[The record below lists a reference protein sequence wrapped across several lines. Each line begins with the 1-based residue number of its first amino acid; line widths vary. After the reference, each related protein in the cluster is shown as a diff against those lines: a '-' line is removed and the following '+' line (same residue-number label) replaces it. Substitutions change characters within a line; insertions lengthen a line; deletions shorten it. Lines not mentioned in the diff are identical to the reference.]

1 MTQKKLD
8 TKSVPFRGG
17 CNTALEPALLDP
29 GKYSMVQNFRQMH
42 PGLKK
47 RPGQIKLHTTA
58 DGTNRVMSLFQFSKG
73 KATERHFYAQ
83 MNDGDV
89 LEATAGPPTV
99 TTGVFGTSVH
109 AGTASGMI
117 PASWSVINDTML
129 YSNGVDQH
137 QICFGNTSYVHKF
150 IVYRGAAAIPDVP
163 VLGEDYSS
171 EVSDGQSST
180 VAILDSLGDLAAD
193 YDCVFIMAPVPIKQL
208 TWTLGASTKGN
219 TTAAAGQMKYRKTD
233 NTWAAVAALND
244 GTELLTLDVAPAT
257 PWLAG
262 QTVTG
267 QSSNKSALIVAVT
280 TTLTYQIS
288 GRTGAFTLGEV
299 LTNGAVTADQ
309 GAAHPQVATLGYTGN
324 MTWTTPT
331 DSMPSYM
338 FGSYGYWYQ
347 FSLAS
352 GDLDAEVEV
361 SSVTLEA
368 NWTNLA
374 NLWDGVLFE
383 CLEAQFNDVSAVT
396 YNTYGGSSVTLSSMV
411 GTDGTEDFL
420 YIASA
425 EPIDGMYIDVG
436 DTPSTTGSNKI
447 DAISYWNGSA
457 WSAWAETTNYVD
469 STAGLTQSGYI
480 TFPRR
485 TDEQQLM
492 FNKTQYYAYWYKV
505 TVKVT
510 LSANVN
516 VGFQFI
522 PMYDIN
528 DYGKGMCNATWK
540 ERAIY
545 TFDQDPEYLYISSA
559 ENPQVLNG
567 DDFAILQ
574 AGDGRGNRVRVMKS
588 FYNELMCFQEEKGE
602 MGGCVTMFEGYS
614 PETFGKIVISA
625 RYGCMNANSVEMV
638 DGFQFGP
645 SELGMAAF
653 ILSRYGILFSNGR
666 YVKHVPGFDDIA
678 NYFDPTNANC
688 IRFGYENHMWLKY
701 DSAFNVLRI
710 GLVTGSSASV
720 CNTFLVY
727 DLKDQQFMFDS
738 LQQPLAC
745 ATEVEA
751 ASGAIP
757 VLQVGGGAADGQV
770 YLLNNGLNDISTAID
785 SYVTVEIDGDGDM
798 LNLDS
803 ILLRMKVQSA
813 GLITITPYLNS
824 IAQTSYTL
832 AQTAEI
838 ANQTIRRHS
847 DGKNLTGQ
855 HISLKIQHNTV
866 SESCYLLDSKLGIQ
880 IYQGQ

>member
-17 CNTALEPALLDP
+17 CNTHNEPALL
-29 GKYSMVQNFRQMH
+29 GFGEYSLVQNFRPTH

-58 DGTNRVMSLFQFSKG
+58 DGTNRVMSLYQFSKG
-73 KATERHFYAQ
+73 KKTERHFYTQ

-109 AGTASGMI
+109 AGTASGML
-117 PASWSVINDTML
+117 PAAWSVINDTLL

-137 QICFGNTSYVHKF
+137 QICFGTAPYVHKF
-150 IVYRGAAAIPDVP
+150 IVYKGAAAIPDVP
-163 VLGEDYSS
+163 VLGADYSS

-180 VAILDSLGDLAAD
+180 VAILDSLGDLAVD
-193 YDCVFIMAPVPIKQL
+193 YDCVFIMSPVSIKQL

-233 NTWAAVAALND
+233 NTWAAVASFND

-262 QTVTG
+262 ETVTG
-267 QSSNKSALIVAVT
+267 QTSTKSALIVAVT
-280 TTLTYQIS
+280 STTTYQIS

-299 LTNGAVTADQ
+299 LTNGSVTADQ

-338 FGSYGYWYQ
+338 FGAYGYWYQ

-361 SSVTLEA
+361 SSVTFEA
-368 NWTNLA
+368 NWTSLA
-374 NLWDGVLFE
+374 NLWDGGLLE
-383 CLEAQFNDVSAVT
+383 CIEAQFNDVSAGT
-396 YNTYGGSSVTLSSMV
+396 HITYGGSSITLSAMV

-420 YIASA
+420 YIASS
-425 EPIDGMYIDVG
+425 EPIDGMYVDVG
-436 DTPSTTGSNKI
+436 DTPSTSAANKI
-447 DAISYWNGSA
+447 DAISYWNGES
-457 WSAWAETTNYVD
+457 WTAWAETTNYTD
-469 STAGLTQSGYI
+469 STTGFNSSGYI
-480 TFPRR
+480 VFPRR
-485 TDEQQLM
+485 TDEQKLM
-492 FNKTQYYAYWYKV
+492 FNKTQYYAYWYKL

-510 LSANVN
+510 LSSNVN
-516 VGFQFI
+516 VGFTFI
-522 PMYDIN
+522 PQYDIN
-528 DYGKGMCNATWK
+528 DYGKGVCNATWK
-540 ERAIY
+540 ERALY
-545 TFDQDPEYLYISSA
+545 TFDQDPEYIYISST
-559 ENPQVLNG
+559 ESPQILNG

-574 AGDGRGNRVRVMKS
+574 AGDGRSNKIRAMKS
-588 FYNELMCFQEEKGE
+588 FYNELMVFQEEKGE

-638 DGFQFGP
+638 DGFQFGQ

-678 NYFDPTNANC
+678 NYFDPSSSSC
-688 IRFGYENHMWLKY
+688 IQFGYENHMWLKY

-710 GLVTGSSASV
+710 GLVTGSSATV

-738 LQQPLAC
+738 LQQPLA
-745 ATEVEA
+745 AALEVEA

-757 VLQVGGGAADGQV
+757 VLQVGGGTADGQV
-770 YLLNNGLNDISTAID
+770 YLLNNGLNDVTTAID
-785 SYVTVEIDGDGDM
+785 SYVTMEIDGDGDF
-798 LNLDS
+798 LNLDG
-803 ILLRMKVQSA
+803 LTVRMKVQSA
-813 GLITITPYLNS
+813 GSITITPYLNS
-824 IAQTSYTL
+824 IAGTAKTL
-832 AQTAEI
+832 VQTAEI
-838 ANQTIRRHS
+838 ANQTIRRHCE
-847 DGKNLTGQ
+847 GWNLSGQ

-866 SESCYLLDSKLGIQ
+866 SESSYLEDMKLNIQ
-880 IYQGQ
+880 KYEHQ

>member
-17 CNTALEPALLDP
+17 ANTALEPALLDP
-29 GKYSMVQNFRQMH
+29 GRYSMVQNFRQMH

-73 KATERHFYAQ
+73 KMTERHFYAQ

-89 LEATAGPPTV
+89 LEATNNPPAV
-99 TTGVFGTSVH
+99 TDAAFGTSVH
-109 AGTASGMI
+109 AGTASGML
-117 PASWSVINDTML
+117 PASWSVINDTL
-129 YSNGVDQH
+129 IYSNGKDQH
-137 QICFGNTSYVHKF
+137 QICFGNNSYVHKF
-150 IVYRGAAAIPDVP
+150 IVYKGAAAIPDVP
-163 VLGEDYSS
+163 ILGEDYSS
-171 EVSDGQSST
+171 EVADGQTTT
-180 VAILDSLGDLAAD
+180 VAILDSLGDLAVD
-193 YDCVFIMAPVPIKQL
+193 YDCVFIMCPVPIKQL
-208 TWTLGASTKGN
+208 SWTLATAKGN
-219 TTAAAGQMKYRKTD
+219 TTAAVGQMKYRKTD
-233 NTWAAVAALND
+233 NTWAAVTALND

-262 QTVTG
+262 ETVTG
-267 QSSNKSALIVAVT
+267 QTSANSALIVAVT
-280 TTLTYQIS
+280 TTTTYQIS
-288 GRTGAFTLGEV
+288 GRTGAFTLGEI
-299 LTNGAVTADQ
+299 LTNGTVTADQ
-309 GAAHPQVATLGYTGN
+309 GAAHPQIATLGYTGS

-338 FGSYGYWYQ
+338 FGAYGYWYQ

-361 SSVTLEA
+361 SSVTFEA
-368 NWTNLA
+368 NWTNLS
-374 NLWDGVLFE
+374 NLWDGVLFD
-383 CLEAQFNDVSAVT
+383 CLEAQFNDVSAAT
-396 YNTYGGSSVTLSSMV
+396 YLTYGGSSVTLSSMV

-420 YIASA
+420 YIASS

-436 DTPSTTGSNKI
+436 DTPSTSAANKI
-447 DAISYWNGSA
+447 DTISYWNGTT
-457 WSAWAETTNYVD
+457 WTAWAETTNYAD

-485 TDEQQLM
+485 TTEQQLM
-492 FNKTQYYAYWYKV
+492 FNKTQYYAYWYKL

-522 PMYDIN
+522 PQYDIS

-540 ERAIY
+540 ERAVY
-545 TFDQDPEYLYISSA
+545 TFDQDPEYLYLSSA
-559 ENPQVLNG
+559 ENPQTLNG

-574 AGDGRGNRVRVMKS
+574 AGDGRANRVRVMKS
-588 FYNELMCFQEEKGE
+588 FYNELMVFQEEKGE

-638 DGFQFGP
+638 DGFQFGQ

-678 NYFDPTNANC
+678 NYFDPTSSNC
-688 IRFGYENHMWLKY
+688 ITFGKENLMWLKY

-710 GLVTGSSASV
+710 GLVTGSSGTV

-727 DLKDQQFMFDS
+727 DLKDQNFGFDS
-738 LQQPLAC
+738 PEQPLAC
-745 ATEVEA
+745 AAEVEA

-757 VLQVGGGAADGQV
+757 VLQVGGGNADGFV
-770 YLLNNGLNDISTAID
+770 YLLNNTTNDVAHEID
-785 SYVTVEIDGDGDM
+785 SFVTVELDGDGEI
-798 LNLDS
+798 LNIDDFL
-803 ILLRMKVQSA
+803 IRMKVQSA
-813 GLITITPYLNS
+813 GLITVTPSLNS
-824 IAQTSYTL
+824 IAQTAFTL

-838 ANQTIRRHS
+838 ANQTIRRHR
-847 DGKNLTGQ
+847 KPVNLTGQ
-855 HISLKIQHNTV
+855 HVTLKIQHNTV
-866 SESCYLLDSKLGIQ
+866 SESCYLEDMKLGVKT
-880 IYQGQ
+880 YQEQ

>member
-1 MTQKKLD
+1 MQKKLD
-8 TKSVPFRGG
+8 IKSVPFRGG
-17 CNTALEPALLDP
+17 ANTYLEPALLDF

-99 TTGVFGTSVH
+99 TTGVFGSSVH
-109 AGTASGMI
+109 AGTASGML
-117 PASWSVINDTML
+117 PASWSVINDTLL

-137 QICFGNTSYVHKF
+137 QVCFGNTSYVHKF
-150 IVYRGAAAIPDVP
+150 IVYKGAAAIPDVP
-163 VLGEDYSS
+163 ILGEDYSS

-180 VAILDSLGDLAAD
+180 VAVLDSLGDLAVD

-208 TWTLGASTKGN
+208 SWTLGASTKGN

-233 NTWAAVAALND
+233 NTWAAVTAFND

-262 QTVTG
+262 ETVTG
-267 QSSNKSALIVAVT
+267 QTSTKSALIVAVT
-280 TTLTYQIS
+280 TTTTYQIS

-299 LTNGAVTADQ
+299 LTNGTVTADQ
-309 GAAHPQVATLGYTGN
+309 GAAHPQVATLGYSGN

-331 DSMPSYM
+331 DSIPSYM

-361 SSVTLEA
+361 SSVTFEA
-368 NWTNLA
+368 NWTSLA
-374 NLWDGVLFE
+374 NLWDGVLLE
-383 CLEAQFNDVSAVT
+383 CIEAQFNDVSAGT
-396 YNTYGGSSVTLSSMV
+396 YITYGGSSITLSSGV

-420 YIASA
+420 YVASS

-436 DTPSTTGSNKI
+436 DTPSTVGSNKI
-447 DAISYWNGSA
+447 DTISYWNGAA
-457 WSAWAETTNYVD
+457 WTAWAETTNYVD
-469 STAGLTQSGYI
+469 STTGFNSSGYI
-480 TFPRR
+480 VFPRR
-485 TDEQQLM
+485 TDEQKLM
-492 FNKTQYYAYWYKV
+492 FNKTQYYAYWYKI
-505 TVKVT
+505 TWKVT

-516 VGFQFI
+516 VGFTFI
-522 PMYDIN
+522 PCYDIN
-528 DYGKGMCNATWK
+528 DYGKGMCNTTWK
-540 ERAIY
+540 ERAIF
-545 TFDQDPEYLYISSA
+545 TFDQDPEYLYLSSA
-559 ENPQVLNG
+559 ENPQTLNG

-574 AGDGRGNRVRVMKS
+574 AGDGRANRVRCMKS
-588 FYNELMCFQEEKGE
+588 FYNELMVFQEEKGE

-638 DGFQFGP
+638 DGFQFGQ

-678 NYFDPTNANC
+678 NYFDPSSANC

-727 DLKDQQFMFDS
+727 DLKDQNFGFDS
-738 LQQPLAC
+738 IQQPLAC
-745 ATEVEA
+745 ALEVEA
-751 ASGAIP
+751 ASGNLPI
-757 VLQVGGGAADGQV
+757 LQVGGGTADGQI
-770 YLLNNGLNDISTAID
+770 YLLNNGLNDVSTAID
-785 SYVTVEIDGDGDM
+785 SYVTIEMDGDGEI
-798 LNLDS
+798 LQLDGMT
-803 ILLRMKVQSA
+803 LRCKAQSA
-813 GLITITPYLNS
+813 GSITVTPYLNS
-824 IAQTSYTL
+824 IAGSTKTL
-832 AQTAEI
+832 VQTAETT
-838 ANQTIRRHS
+838 NETIRRHTES
-847 DGKNLTGQ
+847 WNLKSQ
-855 HISLKIQHNTV
+855 HLALKFQHATA
-866 SESCYLLDSKLGIQ
+866 SESCYLEDLKLNIRDLTEQ
-880 IYQGQ
+880 